1 MSAANGPKNG
11 PESEPTKETMLP
23 HMALMV
29 EKLQSRMMK
38 LIHVMTMMDQ
48 SIAKRTHGLN
58 QTHNVQTL
66 RQGRVINKERRRTQ
80 KRMKKMR
87 RLHMIFKHDVNL
99 LLKRYTTLFKQAT
112 QVLTY
117 LRSDSVPTPLPPGVI
132 ADANSLAEF
141 YVRYNQLYHKIHE
154 ENEALHRMRRGENAG
169 SNENSNENST
179 NNEESSPNVQFAPPT
194 FHAIPHRMDAESMYL
209 PAAMPAAIAASSS
222 GGTRKRTLRK
232 RTLRERTLRE
242 RTLRKK
248 HIRRHQ
254 TRRRS

>member
-1 MSAANGPKNG
+1 MSAASANGAANG

-117 LRSDSVPTPLPPGVI
+117 LRSDSVPTPLPPGVV
-132 ADANSLAEF
+132 ADTNSLAEF

-154 ENEALHRMRRGENAG
+154 ENESLHRMLRGENAD
-169 SNENSNENST
+169 SNENST
-179 NNEESSPNVQFAPPT
+179 NNEESSPNIRFGPSS
-194 FHAIPHRMDAESMYL
+194 FHTIPHRMDAENMYL
-209 PAAMPAAIAASSS
+209 PAASSSS
-222 GGTRKRTLRK
+222 GGTRKRKQR
-232 RTLRERTLRE
+232 RH
-242 RTLRKK
+242 TLRKK
-248 HIRRHQ
+248 HALHTLRSLRSRRN
-254 TRRRS
+254 RA

>member
-1 MSAANGPKNG
+1 MSAANGAANG
-11 PESEPTKETMLP
+11 AENGPTKESMLP
-23 HMALMV
+23 HMTLMV

-38 LIHVMTMMDQ
+38 LIHVMTEMDHA
-48 SIAKRTHGLN
+48 IAKRTQGSN
-58 QTHNVQTL
+58 QTHRVQTL
-66 RQGRVINKERRRTQ
+66 RQGRVINR
-80 KRMKKMR
+80 KRHTMKKMK

-99 LLKRYTTLFKQAT
+99 LLKRYTTLFKQAA

-117 LRSDSVPTPLPPGVI
+117 LRNESVPTPLPPGVI

-154 ENEALHRMRRGENAG
+154 ENEALHRMLRGENAD
-169 SNENSNENST
+169 SNENST
-179 NNEESSPNVQFAPPT
+179 NNEESSPNIRFGPSS

-209 PAAMPAAIAASSS
+209 PAAMPAAMPAAIAASSS
-222 GGTRKRTLRK
+222 GGTRKRKRTLRK
-232 RTLRERTLRE
+232 RTLRKRTLRK